1 MSAKY
6 KAIAEPVELVV
17 EMKSFTKAVDRA
29 RKALE
34 KFVSAIDRFE
44 DKGLFRDPEKEKLTF
59 SLEIGNKVC
68 VIKYSDG
75 SEIRIF

>member
-17 EMKSFTKAVDRA
+17 KMNAFTKAVDRA

-34 KFVSAIDRFE
+34 KFVSAIDSFE
-44 DKGLFRDPEKEKLTF
+44 DKGLFRDPKKEKLTF
-59 SLEIGNKVC
+59 SLEISNKF
-68 VIKYSDG
+68 VIVKYSDG